1 MSRGTLRIT
10 HSAVDGTMLEGSS
23 KGDGA
28 WDVIKEAQAGY
39 KLRGWK
45 YFPSI
50 RAIGVRN
57 SRDRAPDL
65 YNIEATAELLR
76 AAGFEVTVEV
86 DATPPAMEDAEG
98 RRAERMDDRADALHA
113 KAERLGAEA
122 DSRAQAAHDMAQT
135 MNGQPIQ
142 MGHHSQRRHQRD
154 AARVEGHMRKSIEL
168 TDAAE
173 GAEHRAV
180 TAEKH
185 MTHRE
190 DPRRVMRRLETL
202 RADLRRAQR
211 NLDGYTTR
219 NLDGQGNPLYVFEHE
234 PATGMHRRQLEVDMA
249 HLETQIGYWQAFL
262 DKEIAESRFSP
273 VDLSSI
279 KPGDLIKYWRGW
291 RKVVKVNRVTV
302 SVESGYSWADKVKV
316 DDIFGHQPAAEVAAL
331 DLDEVAAE

>member
-65 YNIEATAELLR
+65 FNIEATAALLR
-76 AAGFEVTVEV
+76 AAGFEVAVEV
-86 DATPPAMEDAEG
+86 DAAPPAMDDAEG

-122 DSRAQAAHDMAQT
+122 ESRAQIAHDMAQT

-154 AARVEGHMRKSIEL
+154 AARAEGHMRKSIEL
-168 TDAAE
+168 ADAAE
-173 GAEHRAV
+173 GAENRAA

-185 MTHRE
+185 MAHRE

-211 NLDGYTTR
+211 GLDGYTR
-219 NLDGQGNPLYVFEHE
+219 QFRDGRGEVFYVEDHK
-234 PATGMHRRQLEVDMA
+234 AAVGTHRQQLEVDKA
-249 HLETQIGYWQAFL
+249 HLETQIAYWQAFL
-262 DKEIAESRFSP
+262 DKEIADGRFSP
-273 VDLSSI
+273 VVLADI
-279 KPGDLIKYWRGW
+279 KPGDLIKYWGGW

-316 DDIFGHQPAAEVAAL
+316 DDIHGHKPAAEVAPL
-331 DLDEVAAE
+331 DLDEVAK